1 MKQENN
7 QRLLQLRQ
15 EYGLWLK
22 GEIESLRQ
30 NAHCDKNS
38 VAWADIRLRLHRLA
52 GAAGT
57 FGFADAGTACGMLER
72 KLDAALASNDAAL
85 FDAVAQGLQALPV
98 PMQAELP
105 AESVHDVVPI
115 PESKTR
121 AGQTS
126 DQLTVYIFEED
137 KALAEQL
144 CQVLTGLDYRIQHFA
159 KRELLEQACERHCPS
174 ALVLPLQLVRQ
185 DASGNDG
192 VAIGEAVQQRMGTS
206 IPLFLTDVSSDFD
219 LQLRAV
225 RAGVEG
231 FFTLPRDKMRLVEAL
246 DNRLRPDRLASLRI
260 MMVDDDETLL
270 SHYRSVLESA
280 GFSVMTLSRPE
291 DVLSAME
298 SFVPDILVLD
308 VQMPQCK
315 GPELA
320 QMVRYHPRWLQVSIV
335 YLSAGGDVDAQ
346 LSAMTKAG
354 DDFLV
359 KPIASNVLIASMAA
373 CARRSRALAGALA
386 RDGLTGLLKH
396 ADIKERLA
404 ASLAQARRRQLPLCG
419 VMLDIDFF
427 KRVNDTHGHLVGD
440 EVIRALADLL
450 RHRLRETDLIGR
462 YGGEEFLVVLHDTTG
477 AQTVKIIDGLREDFS
492 RLSFEANGESFS
504 CTFSAGVMEAD
515 FAHDADSLIKAADR
529 CLYRAKN
536 EGRNRVITDLV
547 WWKKMAEKTA
557 EQDAEKNRLRL
568 KTSDR

>member
-15 EYGLWLK
+15 EYGVWLK
-22 GEIESLRQ
+22 GEIASLRE
-30 NAHCDKNS
+30 NSRCDKNS
-38 VAWADIRLRLHRLA
+38 ITWADIRLRLHRLA

-57 FGFADAGTACGMLER
+57 FGFAEVGTACRALER

-85 FDAVAQGLQALPV
+85 FDAVALGLQALTAP
-98 PMQAELP
+98 ARDDLP
-105 AESVHDVVPI
+105 AERIHDVAVI
-115 PESKTR
+115 PELKTR
-121 AGQTS
+121 AGQRP
-126 DQLTVYIFEED
+126 DQLIVYILEEE

-144 CQVLTGLDYRIQHFA
+144 CQVLAGVDYRIQHFT
-159 KRELLEQACERHCPS
+159 KQKLLEQACERYCPS
-174 ALVLPLQLVRQ
+174 ALILPLHLMRQ
-185 DASGNDG
+185 SASEKATDG
-192 VAIGEAVQQRMGTS
+192 VAIGETIQQRLGTS

-231 FFTLPRDKMRLVEAL
+231 FFTLPRDKMRLAEAL

-260 MMVDDDETLL
+260 MMVDDDEILL
-270 SHYRSVLESA
+270 DHYQSILENA
-280 GFSVMTLSRPE
+280 GFSVMTLSRPD

-308 VQMPQCK
+308 VQMPQCN

-320 QMVRYHPRWLQVSIV
+320 QVVRYHPRWLQVSIV

-404 ASLAQARRRQLPLCG
+404 VSLAQARRRQLPLCG

-492 RLSFEANGESFS
+492 KLSFEANGTSFS

-515 FAHDADSLIKAADR
+515 FVHDADGLIKAADQ

-536 EGRNRVITDLV
+536 EGRNRVVTDHA
-547 WWKKMAEKTA
+547 WWKKAAEETA
-557 EQDAEKNRLRL
+557 KQNA
-568 KTSDR
+568 

>member
-1 MKQENN
+1 MTQESN

-15 EYGLWLK
+15 EYGVWLK
-22 GEIESLRQ
+22 GEIESLSE
-30 NAHCDKNS
+30 NAHCNKDTD
-38 VAWADIRLRLHRLA
+38 AWAGIRLRLHRLA

-57 FGFADAGTACGMLER
+57 FGFANVGTACRTLECLLADA
-72 KLDAALASNDAAL
+72 LDSGDTTLL
-85 FDAVAQGLQALPV
+85 EAVAFGLQALPAPV
-98 PMQAELP
+98 QDEAPIER
-105 AESVHDVVPI
+105 EHDVAQA
-115 PESKTR
+115 PERKAPASQ
-121 AGQTS
+121 GQGP
-126 DQLTVYIFEED
+126 LCIYILEEE

-144 CQVLTGLDYRIQHFA
+144 CQVLTGLDYQIQHFA
-159 KRELLEQACERHCPS
+159 TRALLEQACERHCPS
-174 ALVLPLQLVRQ
+174 ALVLPLQLESQ
-185 DASGNDG
+185 DASHDVTDG
-192 VAIGEAVQQRMGTS
+192 VTIGETIQQRMGRS
-206 IPLFLTDVSSDFD
+206 IPLFLTGVSSDFA

-225 RAGVEG
+225 RAEVEG
-231 FFTLPRDKMRLVEAL
+231 FFTLPRDKMRLVEVL

-260 MMVDDDETLL
+260 MMVDDDEALL
-270 SHYRSVLESA
+270 DHYQSILENA
-280 GFSVMTLSRPE
+280 GFSVMTLSRPD

-298 SFVPDILVLD
+298 RFVPDILVLD

-320 QMVRYHPRWLQVSIV
+320 QVVRYHPRWLQVSIV

-359 KPIASNVLIASMAA
+359 KPIAANVLIASIAA
-373 CARRSRALAGALA
+373 CARRARALAGALA

-404 ASLAQARRRQLPLCG
+404 SSLAQARRRQLPLCG

-427 KRVNDTHGHLVGD
+427 KRVNDTHGHLIGD

-462 YGGEEFLVVLHDTTG
+462 YGGEEFLVVLHDTTS

-492 RLSFEANGESFS
+492 RLSFDANGTSFS

-515 FAHDADSLIKAADR
+515 SAHDAEGLIKAADR

-536 EGRNRVITDLV
+536 EGRNRVVTELTHRDQRDTT
-547 WWKKMAEKTA
+547 MHQNAHA
-557 EQDAEKNRLRL
+557 
-568 KTSDR
+568 